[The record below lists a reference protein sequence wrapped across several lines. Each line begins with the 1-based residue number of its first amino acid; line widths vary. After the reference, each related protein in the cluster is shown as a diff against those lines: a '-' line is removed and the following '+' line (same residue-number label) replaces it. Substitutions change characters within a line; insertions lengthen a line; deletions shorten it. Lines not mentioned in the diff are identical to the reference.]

1 MATKRNDPEKE
12 KRHKLNH
19 RAPPPPSS
27 SFEERLMNK
36 ADKEAEREQARLW
49 AKLERAERHIPTG
62 NVAQRNRTLE
72 RIYADLVANSAV
84 GFFASSERGRKLIDT
99 RSGRDFYIWM
109 EEQRRLDYAFFFFS
123 SEDAFCWALDICAHA
138 RCWGSSPFRTSLGC
152 YRLVANVRVCPG
164 CNPDIAIIANG
175 AQALSRPVILF
186 VAKDDGLI
194 EFRYDQHCRVE
205 TRQALL
211 RSTAEMDVRQVV
223 SGVRNMMKTLPT

>member
-109 EEQRRLDYAFFFFS
+109 EEQRRLEKAFFFFQAKMRS
-123 SEDAFCWALDICAHA
+123 AGLWIFAPMHDVGVPVRLGRVLGAIVWLPMFVFA
-138 RCWGSSPFRTSLGC
+138 RVVTLTLP
-152 YRLVANVRVCPG
+152 
-164 CNPDIAIIANG
+164 
-175 AQALSRPVILF
+175 
-186 VAKDDGLI
+186 
-194 EFRYDQHCRVE
+194 
-205 TRQALL
+205 LL
-211 RSTAEMDVRQVV
+211 RMAHKR
-223 SGVRNMMKTLPT
+223 